1 MPPKVALKNELDD
14 LLAKVSKLE
23 EQTVRVEALEKL
35 VKEKDGKIKALETQI
50 KEKIKSVVATNC

>member
-1 MPPKVALKNELDD
+1 MPPKVALQNELDD

-35 VKEKDGKIKALETQI
+35 VREKDGKIKALETQI
-50 KEKIKSVVATNC
+50 KEKINLS